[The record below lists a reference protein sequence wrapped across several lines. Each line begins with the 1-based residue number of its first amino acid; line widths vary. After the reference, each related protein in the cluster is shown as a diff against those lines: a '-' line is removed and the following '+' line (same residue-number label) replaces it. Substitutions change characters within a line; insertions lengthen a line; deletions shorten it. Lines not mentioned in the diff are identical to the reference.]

1 MSEDNYMQAQAISTT
16 FGYQEEDETPSN
28 NGRAYATI
36 KSNNKWK
43 RKLGIWI
50 SKHLSKKQFT
60 LILALL
66 VGLGSAIAAQLLKL
80 FIHEIEFMLTSQF
93 DVTHANWLFLIYPVV
108 GIYLTAL
115 FIKYIVRDDIGHGVT
130 KILYAL

>member
-50 SKHLSKKQFT
+50 SKHLSKKQFKT
-60 LILALL
+60 
-66 VGLGSAIAAQLLKL
+66 VAIQHKRT
-80 FIHEIEFMLTSQF
+80 IQE
-93 DVTHANWLFLIYPVV
+93 
-108 GIYLTAL
+108 IYLKA
-115 FIKYIVRDDIGHGVT
+115 KYQRV
-130 KILYAL
+130 